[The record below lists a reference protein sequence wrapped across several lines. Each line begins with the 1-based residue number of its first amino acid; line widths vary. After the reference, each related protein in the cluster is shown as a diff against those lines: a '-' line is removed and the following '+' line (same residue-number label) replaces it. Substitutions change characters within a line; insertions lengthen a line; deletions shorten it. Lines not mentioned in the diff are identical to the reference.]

1 MSIAPVQSFPPAKND
16 QSENATV
23 RSDKT
28 VARPAAKPIE
38 TEPVQSV
45 SVTLPKQEKPVAKS
59 VPSTYTLPEDVVEV
73 HQDPESKGQVIQYL
87 DKSKNVVLQ
96 VPSSEEL
103 GVERGIAQEL
113 QEAAKPRANPE
124 TAEAAVGVGK
134 NYGD

>member
-1 MSIAPVQSFPPAKND
+1 MSIPPVQSFPPANND

-45 SVTLPKQEKPVAKS
+45 SVALPKQERPAAQS
-59 VPSTYTLPEDVVEV
+59 VPSAYVLPEDVVEV
-73 HQDPESKGQVIQYL
+73 HQDPESKSQVIQYL
-87 DKSKNVVLQ
+87 DKSKNIVLQ

-103 GVERGIAQEL
+103 SVERGIAQEF
-113 QEAAKPRANPE
+113 QEAATLRANAE
-124 TAEAAVGVGK
+124 TAGAGNKVGE
-134 NYGD
+134 NYGN